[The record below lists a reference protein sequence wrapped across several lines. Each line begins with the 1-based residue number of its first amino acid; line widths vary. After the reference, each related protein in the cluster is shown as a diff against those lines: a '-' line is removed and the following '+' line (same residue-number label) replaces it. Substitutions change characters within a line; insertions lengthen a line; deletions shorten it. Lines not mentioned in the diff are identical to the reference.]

1 MAWFQLFMMRFL
13 WFSFLHGGLTVLFFE
28 FEPAVTFLFSVIFA
42 LISTYFYRSMAKRIE
57 DENEKDQNKQ
67 E

>member
-57 DENEKDQNKQ
+57 EEQKNRKNQ